1 MVSRVISR
9 FICDKRATWRL
20 EGEKNGKLYV
30 FFRRI
35 KACSLL
41 LYHLHDYRLYFQELR
56 KQWRESG
63 PEEMTETADEQEA
76 ILREGV
82 GLKLEL
88 SREELRQ
95 KAAGEGKELEPDDDA
110 VSLLAA
116 LQQHQEQEAE
126 YLLRDLAVKVRNRVF
141 GESSLYSLLLMQTLV
156 KTAPTIQSVDESKV
170 KAFEK
175 FTWLWFF

>member
-1 MVSRVISR
+1 M
-9 FICDKRATWRL
+9 
-20 EGEKNGKLYV
+20 
-30 FFRRI
+30 
-35 KACSLL
+35 

-95 KAAGEGKELEPDDDA
+95 KAAGEGKELGPDDHS

-156 KTAPTIQSVDESKV
+156 KTARTIQSVDESKM

-175 FTWLWFF
+175 FTWLWFFLLL

>member
-1 MVSRVISR
+1 M
-9 FICDKRATWRL
+9 
-20 EGEKNGKLYV
+20 
-30 FFRRI
+30 
-35 KACSLL
+35 
-41 LYHLHDYRLYFQELR
+41 LYHLFDYRLYFQELR

-116 LQQHQEQEAE
+116 LKQHQEQEAE
-126 YLLRDLAVKVRNRVF
+126 YLLRDLAVKVRNRIF
-141 GESSLYSLLLMQTLV
+141 GESR
-156 KTAPTIQSVDESKV
+156 
-170 KAFEK
+170 
-175 FTWLWFF
+175 

>member
-1 MVSRVISR
+1 
-9 FICDKRATWRL
+9 
-20 EGEKNGKLYV
+20 
-30 FFRRI
+30 
-35 KACSLL
+35 
-41 LYHLHDYRLYFQELR
+41 
-56 KQWRESG
+56 
-63 PEEMTETADEQEA
+63 MTETADEQEA

-95 KAAGEGKELEPDDDA
+95 KAAGEGKELGPDDDS

-156 KTAPTIQSVDESKV
+156 KTAPTIQSVDESKM

-175 FTWLWFF
+175 FTWLCFFYCCRGWFYLLTLYTLTSVCTLSILLSITFQGADKENLFNNQELP

>member
-1 MVSRVISR
+1 
-9 FICDKRATWRL
+9 
-20 EGEKNGKLYV
+20 
-30 FFRRI
+30 
-35 KACSLL
+35 
-41 LYHLHDYRLYFQELR
+41 
-56 KQWRESG
+56 
-63 PEEMTETADEQEA
+63 MTETADEQEA

-95 KAAGEGKELEPDDDA
+95 KAAGEGKELGPDDDS

-126 YLLRDLAVKVRNRVF
+126 YLLRDLAVKVRNRIF
-141 GESSLYSLLLMQTLV
+141 GESSWYSLLLMQTLV
-156 KTAPTIQSVDESKV
+156 KTAPTIQSVDESKM

-175 FTWLWFF
+175 FTWLWFFFYCCRGWFYLLTHYTLTSVCTLSILHSITFQGADKENLFDNQELP

>member
-1 MVSRVISR
+1 M
-9 FICDKRATWRL
+9 
-20 EGEKNGKLYV
+20 
-30 FFRRI
+30 
-35 KACSLL
+35 
-41 LYHLHDYRLYFQELR
+41 LYHLNDYRLYFQELR

-63 PEEMTETADEQEA
+63 PEEMTETAHEQEA

-126 YLLRDLAVKVRNRVF
+126 YLLRDLAVKVRNRIF
-141 GESSLYSLLLMQTLV
+141 GESR
-156 KTAPTIQSVDESKV
+156 
-170 KAFEK
+170 
-175 FTWLWFF
+175 

>member
-1 MVSRVISR
+1 
-9 FICDKRATWRL
+9 
-20 EGEKNGKLYV
+20 
-30 FFRRI
+30 
-35 KACSLL
+35 
-41 LYHLHDYRLYFQELR
+41 
-56 KQWRESG
+56 
-63 PEEMTETADEQEA
+63 MTETADEQEA

-88 SREELRQ
+88 SREEPRQ
-95 KAAGEGKELEPDDDA
+95 KAAGEGKELGPDDDA

-141 GESSLYSLLLMQTLV
+141 GESSLYSLLLMQMLV
-156 KTAPTIQSVDESKV
+156 KTAPAIQSVDESKV

-175 FTWLWFF
+175 FTWLWFFLLL